1 MVQTT
6 EGVKHNPWVSYLR
19 ECAKNY
25 RKEQESASKDAP
37 KRRITGKTKPD
48 GTKSKDVQ
56 QVKATVSRLGK
67 ARAKENDM
75 EVSKAQSPKT
85 RITGKKKDGYTAK
98 DEQKVKTVV
107 AKTGQ
112 IKAKEKAKECK
123 CNKK

>member
-37 KRRITGKTKPD
+37 KRSITGKTNPD
-48 GTKSKDVQ
+48 GPTSKDVQ
-56 QVKATVSRLGK
+56 QVKATVSRVGK
-67 ARAKENDM
+67 VNAKKKEM
-75 EVSKAQSPKT
+75 ETQAPKT

-98 DEQKVKTVV
+98 DVQKVKAVV
-107 AKTGQ
+107 TQTGNAR
-112 IKAKEKAKECK
+112 AKEKAECK
-123 CNKK
+123 CKKK